1 MPALKSKANFC
12 RLAYNRKGAR
22 DLRIVSA
29 DSSVAI
35 LDSNFAPLYLVASA
49 SVLVES
55 PYREA
60 NLRLAMP
67 IFKEVKNGYEVIAG
81 EAELCMDLLGS
92 VKADVVHLDL
102 SLGAIPVENLSPVEL
117 SNMRVSSK
125 ARQHLLRLLPR
136 LRKVAAEIK
145 RVYGLDVLAIG
156 KESIPV
162 RVAELTAGA
171 EAILFACGQALE
183 DNQEL
188 MLGLPSRCQ
197 PRIAGQRVY
206 LHSLMAAEHDV
217 RGYAEDAG
225 NVLGKVNMV
234 EILNPFARGFRALKI
249 EPKI

>member
-1 MPALKSKANFC
+1 MLALKSKANFC
-12 RLAYNRKGAR
+12 HLPYRWKGEKG
-22 DLRIVSA
+22 LRIVSA

-35 LDSNFAPLYLVASA
+35 LDSKFAPTYLVASA

-60 NLRLAMP
+60 NSRLARP
-67 IFKEVKNGYEVIAG
+67 IFKEVKDGYEVIAG
-81 EAELCMDLLGS
+81 EAELCRDLLGS

-102 SLGAIPVENLSPVEL
+102 SLGAIPVEDLSPVEL

-136 LRKVAAEIK
+136 LRKVAGEIK

-183 DNQEL
+183 DNEEL
-188 MLGLPSRCQ
+188 MLGLPSKCQ
-197 PRIAGQRVY
+197 PRIASQRVY

-225 NVLGKVNMV
+225 NVLGKVDMV
-234 EILNPFARGFRALKI
+234 EILNPCARGFRTLRIK
-249 EPKI
+249 PKI